1 MPANLLSI
9 ELCDSMQLQPGQS
22 VLVLSHPWG
31 ASGAATAG
39 VVVGV
44 GTELLEMPVHAV
56 KAFLRQALVP

>member
-1 MPANLLSI
+1 
-9 ELCDSMQLQPGQS
+9 MQLQPGQS

-44 GTELLEMPVHAV
+44 GTELLGMPMHAV